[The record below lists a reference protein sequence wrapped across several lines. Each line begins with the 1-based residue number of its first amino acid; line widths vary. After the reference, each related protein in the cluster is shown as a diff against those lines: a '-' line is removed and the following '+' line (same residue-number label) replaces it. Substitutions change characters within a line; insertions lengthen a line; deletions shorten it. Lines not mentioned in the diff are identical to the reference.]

1 MVKRI
6 IKETIIILL
15 LLCAIAL
22 ILGIILYDYIPIN
35 KVVPV
40 IEGYQTSESVKNEIK
55 ETIDTENSEIVVTY
69 EMDSSDLK
77 SFEKT
82 NEYDKGKANPFSK
95 YVVEPNENTN
105 HVNNTTNNTS
115 SNNTTNNTNNNTTNN
130 TNKTGSNSTFFNDS
144 GTK

>member
-6 IKETIIILL
+6 IKEMIIIIL

-35 KVVPV
+35 KVVPE
-40 IEGYQTSESVKNEIK
+40 IEKYQTSESVKNEIK

-95 YVVEPNENTN
+95 YVVEPNETTN
-105 HVNNTTNNTS
+105 QVNNTTNNTT
-115 SNNTTNNTNNNTTNN
+115 NNTNTSTNNNTTNN
-130 TNKTGSNSTFFNDS
+130 TNKNGSNSTFFNDS

>member
-1 MVKRI
+1 MAKKI
-6 IKETIIILL
+6 IKEAIIIILL
-15 LLCAIAL
+15 LFAIAL
-22 ILGIILYDYIPIN
+22 ILGILLYDYIPIN

-40 IEGYQTSESVKNEIK
+40 IEGYQTPENIKNELQ

-82 NEYDKGKANPFSK
+82 NEYDKGKANPFAT
-95 YVVEPNENTN
+95 YVAEPEPTTTPG
-105 HVNNTTNNTS
+105 NNVTNNTNS
-115 SNNTTNNTNNNTTNN
+115 TNTNNTNNNSTNN
-130 TNKTGSNSTFFNDS
+130 NSSNSTFFNDT